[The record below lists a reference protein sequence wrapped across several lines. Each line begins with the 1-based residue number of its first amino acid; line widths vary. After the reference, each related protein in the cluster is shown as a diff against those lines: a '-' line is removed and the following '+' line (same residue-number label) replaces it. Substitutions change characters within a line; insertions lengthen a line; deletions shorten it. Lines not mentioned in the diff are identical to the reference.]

1 MSLDISLRGAYGA
14 FTLDATFTAP
24 ARGVTALFGPSGA
37 GKTRV
42 LRGVAGLDRGLGGH
56 VRLGDQLW
64 QDADRFVPPERRRIG
79 YVFQEASLFPHLDV
93 AGNIDF
99 GRRRGAGGSQGH
111 REELVERLELGALLT
126 RPVQTLSGGERQRVA
141 LTRALVTEPR
151 LLLLDEP
158 LAGLD
163 RARKEEL
170 LDYLV
175 TLVADLE
182 IPVLFVSHD
191 LDEVTRLADHLVLID
206 GGRISATGSL
216 AETLLDAGALRH
228 RGLDASAVLS
238 GTVTA
243 LDPHWGL
250 AEIAVGSDRLR
261 VPDPGLP
268 AGTALRL
275 RIAARDVSV
284 ALAPPGDSSILNV
297 LPVEIVGRRDDGALA
312 LLELALADGARLLAR
327 VTRYSAETLGLEAGR
342 RVHAQVKSVAVLS

>member
-1 MSLDISLRGAYGA
+1 MSLDVSLRGAYGA
-14 FTLDATFTAP
+14 FTLEATFTAP
-24 ARGVTALFGPSGA
+24 PRGVTALFGPSGA

-42 LRGVAGLDRGLGGH
+42 LRAVAGLDRGLRGH
-56 VRLGDQLW
+56 VRLDDQRW
-64 QDADRFVPPERRRIG
+64 QDANRFVPPERRRIG

-99 GRRRGAGGSQGH
+99 GRRRGAGGSRRR

-163 RARKEEL
+163 QARKEEL

-175 TLVADLE
+175 TLVEDLD

-191 LDEVTRLADHLVLID
+191 MDEVIRLADHLVLID
-206 GGRISATGSL
+206 GGRISAAGPL
-216 AETLLDAGALRH
+216 AETLLRAGAHRH

-238 GTVTA
+238 GTVSEVN
-243 LDPHWGL
+243 PRWGL
-250 AEIAVGSDRLR
+250 AEIAVGGNRLR
-261 VPDPGLP
+261 VPDAGLQ

-284 ALAPPGDSSILNV
+284 ALAPPSDSSILNV
-297 LPVEIVGRRDDGALA
+297 LPVKIVARRDEGALT

-327 VTRYSAETLGLEAGR
+327 VTRCSAETLGLEAGR
-342 RVHAQVKSVAVLS
+342 RVHAQVKSVAVLA